1 MRRGIVLI
9 GILFAVL
16 FIGCSTSENFS
27 FHPHGNHIVKSSP
40 SASYIWE
47 PEYYVYKNG
56 KYRFVRGGYRPVLSR
71 KNYYKRSL
79 RGYTYKG
86 DYAAAR

>member
-1 MRRGIVLI
+1 MRKIVVM
-9 GILFAVL
+9 FALAVGGSL
-16 FIGCSTSENFS
+16 SGCSSSENFS

-40 SASYIWE
+40 SVSYIWE

-56 KYRFVRGGYRPVLSR
+56 KYRFVQGGYRPVVSR
-71 KNYYKRSL
+71 KKYFKRSL
-79 RGYTYKG
+79 KGYTYRS

>member
-9 GILFAVL
+9 G
-16 FIGCSTSENFS
+16 FIISFLLTGCSSSENFS
-27 FHPHGNHIVKSSP
+27 FHPHGKQIVKSSP
-40 SASYIWE
+40 SVSHIWE
-47 PEYYVYKNG
+47 PEYYVYKRG
-56 KYRFVRGGYRPVLSR
+56 KYRFVSGGYRPVFSR

-79 RGYTYKG
+79 KGYTYKG

>member
-1 MRRGIVLI
+1 MLVLVL
-9 GILFAVL
+9 GFLFAS
-16 FIGCSTSENFS
+16 CSSSENFS
-27 FHPHGNHIVKSSP
+27 FHPHGKRVVG
-40 SASYIWE
+40 SAPTAAYIWE

-56 KYRFVRGGYRPVLSR
+56 KYRFVSGGYRPVISR

-79 RGYTYKG
+79 KGYTYKG